1 MKKWIAWL
9 LALTMLLSLSV
20 SAFAAEDGE
29 EEEELILDPQIVA
42 DMGVSVATAIAMGA
56 NLDEIVFYDH
66 ITVGNTTP
74 MRGDFF
80 TDLWGNATSD
90 ADVRNLLNGY
100 NLVIWD
106 GNGGAFRANSAVVT
120 GVVVTENPEGD
131 HNYTFALAND
141 LRYSDGTRITAWDYA
156 FSILLQI
163 SPELAELGAVPAQ
176 KNYLFGIDEYL
187 SGRAQAL
194 AGVRV
199 TADDVLSVTI
209 RNEYLPFFFEMGLLS
224 CDPYPI
230 HVIAP
235 GVQVKDDGNGVYLA
249 NADARIQQPIF
260 TVDLLRQTIADPA
273 TGYRSH
279 PSVVS
284 GAYTLE
290 SWDGTTAE
298 FAVNPYF
305 KGNHNGEHGLIQNIT
320 FTLSKNENMIGA
332 LTKGEFDLLNKVV
345 NADAVTAGMAEIAEG
360 GIRMSNYPR
369 SGLSYVIYACEKP
382 ALASKN
388 VRQAIALCMD
398 RDAIVADYTGNFG
411 QRVDGYFG
419 VGQWMYGLVNGTT
432 APPVDPPENEN
443 DPIAV
448 AAYEAELA
456 AWEALTLDNLKPYAL
471 NVEEAVR
478 LLEADGWKLNNSGVR
493 EKKINGETVV
503 LDFTL
508 VYPEG
513 NTIGES
519 LREHFIPHLKE
530 AGIRLRVKELPMAE
544 ISELAYA
551 KERDVDM
558 IYLATNFDIIY
569 DPSVTFA
576 LNGELAPSQQTD
588 NELYRLAAAMNET
601 EPGNVLEYVQKWIAF
616 EERFNEVLPMIP
628 IYSNVYFDFYTEL
641 LHDYNI
647 TENTTWAE
655 SILGAVKAEI
665 PEMEVEEP
673 AEEEDLEFEG

>member
-1 MKKWIAWL
+1 MKKWITWL

-29 EEEELILDPQIVA
+29 EEEELLLDPEIVA
-42 DMGVSVATAIAMGA
+42 TMGVSAATAIALGA
-56 NLDEIVFYDH
+56 DPDEIVMYDH
-66 ITVGNTTP
+66 ITVGNTTA

-90 ADVRNLLNGY
+90 ADVRNLINGY

-106 GNGGAFRANSAVVT
+106 GSDGAFRQNTAVVT
-120 GVVVTENPEGD
+120 GLVVTENQDGD
-131 HNYTFALAND
+131 HHYTFMLADD
-141 LRYSDGTRITAWDYA
+141 LQYSDGTRITAWDYA

-176 KNYLFGIDEYL
+176 KDYLLGIDDYL
-187 SGRAQAL
+187 SGRETYL
-194 AGVRV
+194 TGVRV
-199 TADDVLSVTI
+199 TADDTI
-209 RNEYLPFFFEMGLLS
+209 TITLRNEYLPFFFEMGLLN

-235 GVQVKDDGNGVYLA
+235 GVEVRDDGDGVYLA
-249 NADARIQQPIF
+249 NIDTRIREPIF
-260 TVDLLRQTIADPA
+260 TAELLRQTVADPN

-290 SWDGTTAE
+290 SWDGTTVE
-298 FAVNPYF
+298 FAANPYF
-305 KGNHNGEHGLIQNIT
+305 KGNRNGERGLIKNIT
-320 FTLSKNENMIGA
+320 FTLANNEDMIGA
-332 LTKGEFDLLNKVV
+332 LTEGEFDLLNKVM

-369 SGLSYVIYACEKP
+369 SGLSYVVYACERP
-382 ALASKN
+382 ALASRN

-443 DPIAV
+443 DPVAV

-456 AWEALTLDNLKPYAL
+456 AWEELTMENLLPYAL
-471 NVEEAVR
+471 SVEEAVR
-478 LLEADGWKLNNSGVR
+478 LLEADGWKLNNDGVR
-493 EKKINGETVV
+493 EKVINGETVV
-503 LDFTL
+503 LDLTL

-513 NTIGES
+513 NAIGDS
-519 LREHFIPHLKE
+519 LREHFVPHLEE
-530 AGIRLRVKELPMAE
+530 AGIRLNLKALPLAE
-544 ISELAYA
+544 ISALAYA
-551 KERDVDM
+551 KERDVDL
-558 IYLATNFDIIY
+558 IYQATNFDIIY
-569 DPSVTFA
+569 DPSVTFE
-576 LNGELAPSQQTD
+576 LNGERATSQQTD